1 VSTSGLAVSGRG
13 SIERPVSGGSD
24 HHCLGDLQGPTEVDR
39 WSQAWLEHASHY
51 TDRVVNASRRVREQ
65 DCQRELVFCLL
76 GGHGV
81 KYELALS
88 ATQVLVGRGVLGR
101 CTRSGDR
108 LQRWLQDLL
117 GRPWYQP
124 AKLDGAGRRYRYP
137 KRKALLLRQADDW
150 LREHTHDGLLVQL
163 ATIDD
168 ERERRTWLCGCPGV
182 GPKTASWL
190 LRNIGLG
197 DDLAILDVHLL
208 RALEATGRAGEWRL
222 PKHYLELENAFLQ
235 WSASLSAHPAAFD
248 LFLWEFQRGDL

>member
-1 VSTSGLAVSGRG
+1 MPTSGLAVPGRG
-13 SIERPVSGGSD
+13 SVERPVARRTD
-24 HHCLGDLQGPTEVDR
+24 HHYPGDLSARRDVDQ
-39 WSQAWLEHASHY
+39 WSQAWRKHASHY
-51 TDRVVNASRRVREQ
+51 TQRVADTRLQVREQ

-76 GGHGV
+76 GGHGI

-88 ATQVLVGRGVLGR
+88 ATEVLVERGVLGR

-117 GRPWYQP
+117 GRPWYRP
-124 AKLDGAGRRYRYP
+124 TKLDGEGRRYRYP
-137 KRKALLLRQADDW
+137 KRKAFLLRQADDW
-150 LREHTHDGLLVQL
+150 LREHARDGLLERL
-163 ATIDD
+163 TTIDD
-168 ERERRTWLCGCPGV
+168 EVERRAWLCGCPGV

-197 DDLAILDVHLL
+197 DGLAILDVHLL

-235 WSASLSAHPAAFD
+235 WSASLAAQPAAFD
-248 LFLWEFQRGDL
+248 LFLWEYQRGDV

>member
-1 VSTSGLAVSGRG
+1 MPTSGLAVSRRG
-13 SIERPVSGGSD
+13 SVERAVARRPD
-24 HHCLGDLQGPTEVDR
+24 HHRPGDLPTSGEVDR
-39 WSQAWLEHASHY
+39 WSQAWREHASHY
-51 TDRVVNASRRVREQ
+51 TQRVACTSSQVLEQ

-88 ATQVLVGRGVLGR
+88 ATEVLVDRGVLGR
-101 CTRSGDR
+101 CARSGDR

-124 AKLDGAGRRYRYP
+124 TKLDGAGRRYRYP

-150 LREHTHDGLLVQL
+150 LREHARDGLLERL
-163 ATIDD
+163 TTIS
-168 ERERRTWLCGCPGV
+168 EEQERRAWLCGCPGV

-197 DDLAILDVHLL
+197 DGLAILDVHLL

-222 PKHYLELENAFLQ
+222 PKHYSELENAFLQ
-235 WSASLSAHPAAFD
+235 WSASLSANPAAFD
-248 LFLWEFQRGDL
+248 LFLWEYQRGDL